1 MEGFNLFAWIL
12 LPASLHNACFLL
24 PSFLSLPPF
33 FHVSPLPAPLQ
44 PSLSLRKSSF
54 FLIRSERA
62 VPEKRVHRRPPRPL
76 GSSRLLSPSLQPLFL
91 ELKIFLAGRRLVK
104 SSWQQSI
111 QSLPSCVVSNVPSA
125 LLTLGEQVFL
135 LVYATLFS
143 SFFSWLS
150 RVAFEKSL
158 LCSCISCQ
166 LERGR
171 KWACF
176 VGLINNRGWSTH
188 ERGCNC
194 YSVEGEER
202 KSLGCSFLRRG
213 LLRRGRSFEL
223 KGLCA
228 PGLKR
233 DASGGAFEVWREV

>member
-12 LPASLHNACFLL
+12 LPASLHHACFLL
-24 PSFLSLPPF
+24 TSFLSIPPL

-44 PSLSLRKSSF
+44 PSLSGLCW
-54 FLIRSERA
+54 RSG
-62 VPEKRVHRRPPRPL
+62 PPAATQA
-76 GSSRLLSPSLQPLFL
+76 SRFLSPSLQPLFL

-111 QSLPSCVVSNVPSA
+111 QSLPSSVVSNVPSA
-125 LLTLGEQVFL
+125 LLTLGEKVFL
-135 LVYATLFS
+135 LVNTTLFS
-143 SFFSWLS
+143 NHYSWLS

-166 LERGR
+166 SERGR

-202 KSLGCSFLRRG
+202 KSLGFSFLRRG
-213 LLRRGRSFEL
+213 LLMRGRSFEL

>member
-1 MEGFNLFAWIL
+1 M
-12 LPASLHNACFLL
+12 PA
-24 PSFLSLPPF
+24 F
-33 FHVSPLPAPLQ
+33 FSPHFC
-44 PSLSLRKSSF
+44 PSLLSF
-54 FLIRSERA
+54 TFPLSPRLCNRQSHWEKVFFFPGTEREGRA
-62 VPEKRVHRRPPRPL
+62 GEARPPAATQA
-76 GSSRLLSPSLQPLFL
+76 SRLLSHSLQLLFL

-111 QSLPSCVVSNVPSA
+111 QSLPSSVVSNAPSA

-143 SFFSWLS
+143 WLS

-158 LCSCISCQ
+158 LCSCVSCQ
-166 LERGR
+166 SERGR